1 MTVFPTMEDV
11 WQPIASAPAD
21 VELELGIYDK
31 GEYYALA
38 SLVGARALAGAMS
51 APIVPCG
58 LSRPIGGFGIAGA
71 RNPGRSPRRFGLLI
85 DLDQSPAI

>member
-1 MTVFPTMEDV
+1 MTVFPTMEDA

-31 GEYYALA
+31 GEYHAPA
-38 SLVGARALAGAMS
+38 SLRALAGAMS

-58 LSRPIGGFGIAGA
+58 LIRPIGGFGIAGA
-71 RNPGRSPRRFGLLI
+71 RNPGRSPRRFGLI
-85 DLDQSPAI
+85 DLDQGRAI